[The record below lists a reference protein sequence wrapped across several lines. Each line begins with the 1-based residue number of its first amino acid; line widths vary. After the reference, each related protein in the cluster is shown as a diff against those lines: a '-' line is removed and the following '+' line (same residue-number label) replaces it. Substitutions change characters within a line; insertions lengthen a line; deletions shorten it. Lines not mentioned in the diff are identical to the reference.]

1 MTMHTVFTFGVVIL
15 SARHLHEMSALIL
28 SYFVAIADFAYFA
41 KVNHERSSH
50 YLEGGYVTE
59 DDRGT
64 GRFLLISFI
73 LSLIAPIWL
82 TTGVGN
88 MWSVLGWIGL
98 GWMIGG
104 VLLRLWAIHVN
115 QFFVVDLTVSDD
127 MFICT
132 DGPYKVI
139 RHPGYLGTLL
149 IWTGFGLAA
158 TNWFVLIFVA
168 GLVTYALIRRI
179 QVEEEVLFERFG
191 VDYQAYADETA
202 RLFPFVY

>member
-1 MTMHTVFTFGVVIL
+1 VFLPKLTL
-15 SARHLHEMSALIL
+15 AHLI
-28 SYFVAIADFAYFA
+28 
-41 KVNHERSSH
+41 R
-50 YLEGGYVTE
+50 
-59 DDRGT
+59 
-64 GRFLLISFI
+64 
-73 LSLIAPIWL
+73 
-82 TTGVGN
+82 
-88 MWSVLGWIGL
+88 
-98 GWMIGG
+98 
-104 VLLRLWAIHVN
+104 
-115 QFFVVDLTVSDD
+115 
-127 MFICT
+127 FICT

-202 RLFPFVY
+202 RYDHSLQSFVVRIVHQLSSSNIYYSNI